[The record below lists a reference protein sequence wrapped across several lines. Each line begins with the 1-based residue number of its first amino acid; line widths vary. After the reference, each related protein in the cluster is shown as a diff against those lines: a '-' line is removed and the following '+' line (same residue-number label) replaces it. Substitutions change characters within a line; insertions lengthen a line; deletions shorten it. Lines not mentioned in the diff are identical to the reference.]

1 MSNTVTL
8 SDHAIVR
15 IVDLLQLALL
25 TGTDI
30 IDNLRTLRLTV
41 DGSRLIIGD
50 EENQAFM
57 DAVKRLQ
64 DRAEE
69 LGAEG
74 MRNVEAN

>member
-30 IDNLRTLRLTV
+30 IDNLRTLRLTL

-50 EENQAFM
+50 EENQAFV

-64 DRAEE
+64 DRVEE

>member
-1 MSNTVTL
+1 MNDTVTL

-15 IVDLLQLALL
+15 IIDLLQLALL

-41 DGSRLIIGD
+41 SGD
-50 EENQAFM
+50 NLTISETENQAFT

-74 MRNVEAN
+74 VRNVDVN

>member
-1 MSNTVTL
+1 MNSTVTL

-41 DGSRLIIGD
+41 DGSKLTISD
-50 EENQAFM
+50 EENQMFL
-57 DAVKRLQ
+57 DAVARLQ

-69 LGAEG
+69 LAAEG
-74 MRNVEAN
+74 MGNVDVN

>member
-1 MSNTVTL
+1 MNDTVTL

-15 IVDLLQLALL
+15 IIDLLQLALL

-30 IDNLRTLRLTV
+30 IDNLRTLRLNV
-41 DGSRLIIGD
+41 SGD
-50 EENQAFM
+50 KLTISETENQAFT
-57 DAVKRLQ
+57 DAVKRLH

-74 MRNVEAN
+74 MRNVDVN

>member
-30 IDNLRTLRLTV
+30 IDNLRTLRLTL
-41 DGSRLIIGD
+41 DGSSLIIGD

-74 MRNVEAN
+74 MRNAEAN

>member
-1 MSNTVTL
+1 MNDTVTL

-15 IVDLLQLALL
+15 IIDLLQLALL

-30 IDNLRTLRLTV
+30 IDKLTI
-41 DGSRLIIGD
+41 S
-50 EENQAFM
+50 ETENQAFT

-64 DRAEE
+64 VRAEE

-74 MRNVEAN
+74 VRNVDVN

>member
-1 MSNTVTL
+1 MNDTVTL

-15 IVDLLQLALL
+15 IIDLLQLALL

-30 IDNLRTLRLTV
+30 IDNLRTLRLNV
-41 DGSRLIIGD
+41 SGD
-50 EENQAFM
+50 KLTISETENQAFT

-64 DRAEE
+64 GRAEE

-74 MRNVEAN
+74 TRNVDVN